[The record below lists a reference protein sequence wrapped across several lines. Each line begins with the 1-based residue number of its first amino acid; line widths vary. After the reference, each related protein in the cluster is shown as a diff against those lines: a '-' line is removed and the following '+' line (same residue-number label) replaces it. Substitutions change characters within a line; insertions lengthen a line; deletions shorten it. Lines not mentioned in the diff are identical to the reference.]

1 MNIELYEYGL
11 GNSLIDAVKILRGA
25 IGAKLSKKDKDIR
38 ISEAIGIIDTVRIM
52 VNVTKPDIE
61 ATDVEVKE

>member
-11 GNSLIDAVKILRGA
+11 DTKLSEAVNILRGT
-25 IGAKLSKKDKDIR
+25 IGNTLSKKDKDRR

-52 VNVTKPDIE
+52 VNVFEPE
-61 ATDVEVKE
+61 EQATDVGDE